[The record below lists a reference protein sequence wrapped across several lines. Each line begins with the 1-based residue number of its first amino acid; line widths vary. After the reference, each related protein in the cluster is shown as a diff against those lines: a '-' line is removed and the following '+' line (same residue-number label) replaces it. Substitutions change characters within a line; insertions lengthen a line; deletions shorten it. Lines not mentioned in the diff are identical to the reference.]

1 MEADTSTSAPDG
13 GKWAWLAVFGCFMGN
28 VIGDGVMYSFGVFVP
43 KLKEHFNCGSG
54 VISTVLAI
62 QMGACFGSG
71 KRKIFKEASVSSYNI
86 LQDPLQ
92 AF

>member
-1 MEADTSTSAPDG
+1 MEADTSASAPDG

-43 KLKEHFNCGSG
+43 KLKEHFKCGSG

-71 KRKIFKEASVSSYNI
+71 NSGMIEAEGISLFYI
-86 LQDPLQ
+86 LQGLLL
-92 AF
+92 AS